1 MKLVVGLGNPTARYD
16 KTRHNVGF
24 EVIDALADKYN
35 IALDTMKHKGMYG
48 KGKIDGQSVILL
60 KPMTFMNLSGE
71 SVALVSSYYKVAP
84 EDIIVIY
91 DDINLDVGRLRIR
104 EKGSAGGHNGMK
116 NIIAHLGTEEFPRL
130 RIGVG
135 MKPPKMDLAD
145 YVLSHFSEDEQAL
158 MNQGYDK
165 ACEALKLLLLD
176 DIPQAMNQYNGK

>member
-1 MKLVVGLGNPTARYD
+1 MVSTLLLQGAVNTELDRILAGLPVGNEAEHGGYWFYETHCGPMRVVLSRTG
-16 KTRHNVGF
+16 VGMLNA
-24 EVIDALADKYN
+24 ALATC
-35 IALDTMKHKGMYG
+35 AG
-48 KGKIDGQSVILL
+48 
-60 KPMTFMNLSGE
+60 LSAYRPDA
-71 SVALVSSYYKVAP
+71 VL
-84 EDIIVIY
+84 
-91 DDINLDVGRLRIR
+91 NQ
-104 EKGSAGGHNGMK
+104 GSAGGHNGMK

-176 DIPQAMNQYNGK
+176 DISQAMNQYNGK

>member
-1 MKLVVGLGNPTARYD
+1 
-16 KTRHNVGF
+16 
-24 EVIDALADKYN
+24 
-35 IALDTMKHKGMYG
+35 
-48 KGKIDGQSVILL
+48 
-60 KPMTFMNLSGE
+60 
-71 SVALVSSYYKVAP
+71 
-84 EDIIVIY
+84 
-91 DDINLDVGRLRIR
+91 
-104 EKGSAGGHNGMK
+104 MK

-145 YVLSHFSEDEQAL
+145 YVLSHFSEEEQAL